1 MQLFNRTA
9 LILARSLISYVKRS
23 FLQGQNCPDAF
34 QEKDVFVQALSI
46 LLYGCHDIAL
56 IRNTNFYR

>member
-1 MQLFNRTA
+1 MLKE
-9 LILARSLISYVKRS
+9 V